1 MITNFLIKKFATY
14 SENSDDL
21 EIRKKLGMLSGT
33 VGIICNLLLSM
44 SKFFAGILTSS
55 IAISADA
62 FNNLSDA
69 ISSIVTLICFK
80 TSNSPA
86 DKDHPFGY
94 GRIEYV
100 SGLIVSIAIIFM
112 GIEFTKSSIE
122 KLFNPEDVSSEW
134 TAIIILLISM
144 IVKLWL
150 GSFNKKIGNIINST
164 AMKATALDS
173 LGDAVITLTL
183 LIGMFI
189 NHFTGISIDAYLGIG
204 VALFIIFTGITMIKE
219 TLSPLLG
226 QPPDPE
232 FVKKIY
238 EIARSFPEILG
249 IHELTVHNYGPGR
262 SLISFHAEVSTK
274 SSIMEIHDKI
284 DMLEK
289 TLESKLKCQAT
300 VHMDPIVVDDEIV
313 STMKIKLS
321 ALIKLIHQNAK
332 VYDLRIVPG
341 NFPTLIFQV
350 SVPCDIN
357 KTDGEIQESIIKSL
371 QKIEPDYKYI
381 IDIKRHYFET

>member
-1 MITNFLIKKFATY
+1 MPTKVVITNFLIKKFATY

-150 GSFNKKIGNIINST
+150 GSF
-164 AMKATALDS
+164 
-173 LGDAVITLTL
+173 
-183 LIGMFI
+183 
-189 NHFTGISIDAYLGIG
+189 
-204 VALFIIFTGITMIKE
+204 
-219 TLSPLLG
+219 
-226 QPPDPE
+226 
-232 FVKKIY
+232 
-238 EIARSFPEILG
+238 
-249 IHELTVHNYGPGR
+249 
-262 SLISFHAEVSTK
+262 
-274 SSIMEIHDKI
+274 
-284 DMLEK
+284 
-289 TLESKLKCQAT
+289 
-300 VHMDPIVVDDEIV
+300 
-313 STMKIKLS
+313 
-321 ALIKLIHQNAK
+321 
-332 VYDLRIVPG
+332 
-341 NFPTLIFQV
+341 
-350 SVPCDIN
+350 
-357 KTDGEIQESIIKSL
+357 
-371 QKIEPDYKYI
+371 YI
-381 IDIKRHYFET
+381 